1 MSERSRSAR
10 TTGTKRVRRR
20 RESAIESGAR
30 CVGSGSA
37 LWFGLIVLLACGH
50 TPPSPVYS
58 QASAAPPGSAQ
69 LDKPVAPIALY
80 PDPLVAQILP
90 ASTYPVE
97 VVEASRDLAGR
108 GRPDRAT
115 ASQWDPSIPA
125 LLSYSTV
132 LKIMS
137 DKINWS
143 AAARGAARLAC
154 ARRDQDHG
162 RLHGLGK
169 TAPRHHE

>member
-1 MSERSRSAR
+1 MNRRP
-10 TTGTKRVRRR
+10 RV
-20 RESAIESGAR
+20 
-30 CVGSGSA
+30 
-37 LWFGLIVLLACGH
+37 FGLGLVVLLACGGGASPAFSQQSA
-50 TPPSPVYS
+50 PPS
-58 QASAAPPGSAQ
+58 AS

-125 LLSYSTV
+125 LLSYPTV

-143 AAARGAARLAC
+143 AA
-154 ARRDQDHG
+154 
-162 RLHGLGK
+162 
-169 TAPRHHE
+169 